1 MCTTQFTKDLNIF
14 AFFTCGV
21 RKKMFTFTIKND
33 RLVMLKNLNIGQF
46 GFGHYYSAK
55 NEGIEGQP
63 IVSIDEWV
71 NLMVIKYKI

>member
-1 MCTTQFTKDLNIF
+1 
-14 AFFTCGV
+14 
-21 RKKMFTFTIKND
+21 MFTFTIKND